1 MLAIQ
6 NQPVETHEMFDEDQ
20 LVSMH
25 VEHLVSQFDSITL
38 SEMNQVALL
47 DRIDT
52 KYVMGISQLYAALEQ
67 ITDQYRVLCVDHTR
81 LNHYQ
86 TLYFDTE
93 DFVLYHQHHNGL
105 RSRHKVRVREYT
117 DSDLAFWEVKHKTNQ
132 NRTVKS
138 RYQIFDPVIEMDDPV
153 DEFIESHMPFDADQ
167 LEPKLW
173 SKFQRI
179 TLVSKQHA
187 ERLTLD
193 INLAFGWGDAYA
205 SLPGIAIAEVKQE
218 RFSQASDFIQQM
230 RQLGV
235 RPTRFSK
242 YCAGVYMLYDNVKV
256 NNFKPRIRLVN
267 ALMQKESA

>member
-1 MLAIQ
+1 
-6 NQPVETHEMFDEDQ
+6 
-20 LVSMH
+20 
-25 VEHLVSQFDSITL
+25 
-38 SEMNQVALL
+38 
-47 DRIDT
+47 
-52 KYVMGISQLYAALEQ
+52 
-67 ITDQYRVLCVDHTR
+67 
-81 LNHYQ
+81 
-86 TLYFDTE
+86 
-93 DFVLYHQHHNGL
+93 
-105 RSRHKVRVREYT
+105 VREYT

-138 RYQIFDPVIEMDDPV
+138 RYQVSEPVIVMDEPV

-173 SKFQRI
+173 NKFQRI

-193 INLAFGWGDAYA
+193 INLAFSWGGTYA

-242 YCAGVYMLYDNVKV
+242 YCAGVYMLYDNVKI
-256 NNFKPRIRLVN
+256 NNFKSRIRLVN